1 VEQQLSLIVGLGNP
15 GAKYDKT
22 RHNIGFDCLS
32 ELHRRMGSTPLS
44 TKFEGQFS
52 KGSLKGVPVILL
64 WPLTYM
70 NASGRCVSQL
80 ASFFRIPNDRLLV
93 LCDDLSL
100 PLGKLRVRK
109 QGSSGGQKGLA
120 DILTSLGT
128 QEICRLRV
136 GIDTPP
142 SNWDVA
148 DFVLSK
154 FSADDRIVI
163 DSAIATACDAVEH
176 WLANGIAACMNQ
188 YNSSQSNH

>member
-1 VEQQLSLIVGLGNP
+1 VEQSLSLIVGLGNP
-15 GAKYDKT
+15 GTKYDKT

-32 ELHRRMGSTPLS
+32 ELHRRIGSTSLS

-52 KGSLKGVPVILL
+52 KGSLNGFPVILL

-80 ASFFRIPNDRLLV
+80 ASFFKIPNDRLLV

-128 QEICRLRV
+128 QEIARLRV
-136 GIDTPP
+136 GIDPAP
-142 SNWDVA
+142 ASWDVA

-176 WLANGIAACMNQ
+176 WVANGISACMNK

>member
-1 VEQQLSLIVGLGNP
+1 MSLIVGLGNP

-32 ELHRRMGSTPLS
+32 ELHRRIGSTSLS
-44 TKFEGQFS
+44 TKFEGQYS
-52 KGSLKGVPVILL
+52 KGSLKGCPVILL

-70 NASGRCVSQL
+70 NASGRSVSQL
-80 ASFFRIPNDRLLV
+80 ASFFKIPNDRLLV

-128 QEICRLRV
+128 QEIARLRV
-136 GIDTPP
+136 GIDPAP

-163 DSAIATACDAVEH
+163 DNAILTACDAVEH
-176 WLANGIAACMNQ
+176 WVANGIAACMNQ
-188 YNSSQSNH
+188 YNSS

>member
-1 VEQQLSLIVGLGNP
+1 MEQSLSLIVGLGNP

-32 ELHRRMGSTPLS
+32 ELHRRIGSTSLS
-44 TKFEGQFS
+44 TKFEGQYS
-52 KGSLKGVPVILL
+52 KGSLKGCPVILL

-70 NASGRCVSQL
+70 NASGRSVSQL
-80 ASFFRIPNDRLLV
+80 ASFFKIPNDRLLV

-128 QEICRLRV
+128 QEIARLRV
-136 GIDTPP
+136 GIDPAP

-163 DSAIATACDAVEH
+163 DNAILTACDAVEH
-176 WLANGIAACMNQ
+176 WMANGIAACMNQ